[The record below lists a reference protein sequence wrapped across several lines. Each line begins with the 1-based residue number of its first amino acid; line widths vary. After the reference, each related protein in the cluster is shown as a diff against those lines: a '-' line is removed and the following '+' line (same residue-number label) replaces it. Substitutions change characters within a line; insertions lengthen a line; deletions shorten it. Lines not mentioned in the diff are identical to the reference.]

1 MVRSYCCVL
10 AIFVSFSFF
19 KIINDETHKMSESS
33 QTQITGQAASKKNRK
48 KRVIRIGRKE
58 VILGGLLL
66 AGGLAVGAIAWQ
78 FSKYWLID
86 KRYEMMAD
94 KAVQAIKATGETI
107 EKLDEA
113 GYGPRTISQ
122 ITND

>member
-1 MVRSYCCVL
+1 MMKPIKCQKALKLKSQARRLLRKTAKSGLFALAARS
-10 AIFVSFSFF
+10 
-19 KIINDETHKMSESS
+19 
-33 QTQITGQAASKKNRK
+33 
-48 KRVIRIGRKE
+48 
-58 VILGGLLL
+58 GLLL

-94 KAVQAIKATGETI
+94 KAVQAIKATGEAAK
-107 EKLDEA
+107 KLDEA

-122 ITND
+122 ITSD